1 MKHPYRYLLS
11 ALFTV
16 AVLVGG
22 SPADAATFT
31 SLSQARSVDI
41 SGQIDLTDLDT
52 GEVFS
57 ASLAP
62 GAQTAPGD
70 FGLFDEAVGLGDL
83 VLDNPLG
90 AGNGAGRA
98 AQTSSFAADAIRF
111 DGVADVFMS
120 GQVFGNAD
128 IMGTGSASSL
138 LAYRFSVAQA
148 VTVVL
153 SMSSEIGPRLNDFD
167 FALTR
172 ENGDVIWDQTEIFD
186 LDGNPDRTFTQLL
199 DLAPGVYD
207 LDVALSAAS
216 FFSTSDMGAS
226 GRVLADFSIVPV
238 PEADTMAITL
248 GGLLLLG
255 WAGRRPSRRAA
266 GVRRG

>member
-1 MKHPYRYLLS
+1 MKRPPRYFLS
-11 ALFTV
+11 TLA
-16 AVLVGG
+16 AVIALVGG
-22 SPADAATFT
+22 NLTGAATFT
-31 SLSQARSVDI
+31 SVSQARSVDI
-41 SGQIDLTDLDT
+41 SGHIDLTDLDT

-62 GAQTAPGD
+62 HAQTAPGD
-70 FGLFDEAVGLGDL
+70 FGLFDQAVGLGAL

-98 AQTSSFAADAIRF
+98 AQTSSFAPDAIRF

-128 IMGTGSASSL
+128 ISGSGSASSL

-148 VTVVL
+148 VTVRL
-153 SMSSEIGPRLNDFD
+153 AMNSEIGPRLNQFD

-172 ENGDVIWDQTEIFD
+172 ENGDVVWDQTEIVD
-186 LDGNPDRTFTQLL
+186 IDGNPDRTFTQLL

-207 LDVALSAAS
+207 LGVVLSAAS

-238 PEADTMAITL
+238 PEADTMVTTL

-255 WAGRRPSRRAA
+255 WVARRRVTR
-266 GVRRG
+266 